1 MKATGIDTRGR
12 QMLELLSEG
21 ASARVVARKLGY
33 SEGTTRVYLHNLYKQ
48 IGVRN
53 KTEAVIWYL
62 NRSRAQ
68 EAPRPATPLPAPA
81 SGSQAP
87 GPEVAN
93 AMTLGEIA
101 LAEDLHTALG
111 AMGSFLGPY
120 GYVWEAGL
128 RLKGESLDEKLLA
141 KRAQSR
147 LLWRA
152 LLKGDFAYAK
162 LLHDEGIA
170 ERMLVDS
177 PSDALLVACLLLLG
191 GYSSAYERL
200 SASLLMRRKGAGGIT
215 AREAAVLRAVK
226 ESLESEAAIASLH
239 EIAAENGRAPIVK
252 QVAMA
257 ALFQV
262 YRIRRDADR
271 ARATAGAVWAE
282 AESARQQLEAMGMK
296 PLARDH
302 SLPRLVRAGAK
313 EGAAQRERT
322 AVTR

>member
-68 EAPRPATPLPAPA
+68 EASRPASPLPVPA
-81 SGSQAP
+81 SGAQAA

-93 AMTLGEIA
+93 AMTLGDIA

-128 RLKGESLDEKLLA
+128 RLKGEALDEKVLA

-152 LLKGDFAYAK
+152 LLKGDFSYAK
-162 LLHDEGIA
+162 LLNDEGIA

-191 GYSSAYERL
+191 GYSSAYDRL
-200 SASLLMRRKGAGGIT
+200 SASLLMKRKGAGGVT
-215 AREAAVLRAVK
+215 AREAGALRAVK
-226 ESLESEAAIASLH
+226 EALESEAGIASLH
-239 EIAAENGRAPIVK
+239 EIAAENGRSPIVK
-252 QVAMA
+252 QLAMA

-262 YRIRRDADR
+262 YRIRRDAER
-271 ARATAGAVWAE
+271 ARATASAIWAE
-282 AESARQQLEAMGMK
+282 AESARQQLEAMGIK

-302 SLPRLVRAGAK
+302 SLPRLVRAGSRDAL
-313 EGAAQRERT
+313 APRERAT
-322 AVTR
+322 VTR